1 MYKFLQSLDKR
12 DVGTIASAF
21 GFGPKSRRRKRKVVA
36 ALFDSA
42 RTAPPSAALLRRA
55 LRPEKPQPARRK
67 TIIGSNGS
75 GSGDACD
82 ALAPPAPGQA
92 SASDA
97 AVMRYPRKLG
107 EGRGKKLWESC

>member
-1 MYKFLQSLDKR
+1 MDLARRLSTALYGATEKGTGLETA
-12 DVGTIASAF
+12 DVNDQET
-21 GFGPKSRRRKRKVVA
+21 
-36 ALFDSA
+36 
-42 RTAPPSAALLRRA
+42 LRA
-55 LRPEKPQPARRK
+55 MTPEKPQPARRK